1 MTAAAARLLLRRPR
15 AGRGFHAREAI
26 EKGSGGEFGL
36 VGAWRVETA
45 MEWTVGES
53 DGPDGGVELVDAR
66 VGPIS
71 VTTSLPG
78 QQLAF
83 LAEGLF
89 GEPPSLGIKTLYF
102 FLEVNSYRI

>member
-26 EKGSGGEFGL
+26 EKGSGGSLGWLGRGE
-36 VGAWRVETA
+36 WRRR
-45 MEWTVGES
+45 WSGRWES

-71 VTTSLPG
+71 VTTSLP
-78 QQLAF
+78 
-83 LAEGLF
+83 
-89 GEPPSLGIKTLYF
+89 
-102 FLEVNSYRI
+102 

>member
-89 GEPPSLGIKTLYF
+89 GELLPSESKLYIF
-102 FLEVNSYRI
+102 F

>member
-1 MTAAAARLLLRRPR
+1 
-15 AGRGFHAREAI
+15 
-26 EKGSGGEFGL
+26 
-36 VGAWRVETA
+36 

-89 GEPPSLGIKTLYF
+89 GEPPSLSESKL
-102 FLEVNSYRI
+102 